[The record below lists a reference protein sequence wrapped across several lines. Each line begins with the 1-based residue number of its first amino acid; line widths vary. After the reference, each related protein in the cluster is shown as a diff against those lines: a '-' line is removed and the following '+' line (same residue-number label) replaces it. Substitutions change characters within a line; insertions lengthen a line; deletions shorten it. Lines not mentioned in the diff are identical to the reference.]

1 MITTLQLT
9 AYLTVYDGLSPWYRA
24 AVRVQKPRRNG
35 HFLEAWMGGNG
46 FRDRISG
53 WVATTARA
61 SEGSERS
68 TMLGDG
74 LIGKA
79 EAGGT
84 FVFRAGIG
92 LR

>member
-1 MITTLQLT
+1 
-9 AYLTVYDGLSPWYRA
+9 
-24 AVRVQKPRRNG
+24 
-35 HFLEAWMGGNG
+35 MGGNG